1 MSVNVYEGGLKMYPP
16 VVTPYLLGVVT
27 APLVVRIVRP
37 IVRGTVKASVGL
49 SLEAKKAAAE
59 VRQEYQGLTAEV
71 SADMAAKNR

>member
-1 MSVNVYEGGLKMYPP
+1 MYPP